1 MAAELNVFS
10 VHPIRRRS
18 KRQEVVADSVSVLD
32 DHSSKIERRTETTG
46 RTPRDCTTISVG
58 RVLAKDSI
66 DQPKQRNCSKVLSK
80 PTKDY
85 GKSDCNNSYN
95 KNVNEAGLKSKAS
108 NSDDPETCNSTGSRV
123 SLKNLKDSNN
133 NVSGEESVSKRIS
146 YVLLLGKF

>member
-10 VHPIRRRS
+10 VYPIRRRS
-18 KRQEVVADSVSVLD
+18 KRQEVVANSVCVLD
-32 DHSSKIERRTETTG
+32 DHSSKIDRRTETTG
-46 RTPRDCTTISVG
+46 RTPRDSTTISVG

-66 DQPKQRNCSKVLSK
+66 DQPKQRNCSEVLNK

-108 NSDDPETCNSTGSRV
+108 NSDDPETCNSTGSR